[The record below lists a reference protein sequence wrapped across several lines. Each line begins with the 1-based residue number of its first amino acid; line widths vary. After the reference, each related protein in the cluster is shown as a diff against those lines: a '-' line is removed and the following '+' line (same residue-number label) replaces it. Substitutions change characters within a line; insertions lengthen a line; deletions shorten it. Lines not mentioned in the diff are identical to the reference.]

1 MEDFTNQPI
10 LSPILEKAD
19 NVYSLI
25 DRCGMAVIVDQ
36 IKVPH
41 PSYPST
47 RISIQ
52 VPNIGVHFS
61 PTRYMRIMQLF
72 DILYG
77 AMKTYSQAPVDH
89 MPDGI
94 QPWSP
99 TDLASD
105 ARILVW
111 KGIGNSVA
119 TWQSCRLV
127 LSGLYLYTFE
137 SEKSLDYQRYL
148 CMAGRQ
154 VFEVP
159 PANIGGS
166 PYCLA
171 VGVRGTDLKK
181 ALESSSTWIIEF
193 QGEEKAAWLRGLV
206 QATYQASAP
215 LSGDVLGQTSD
226 GDGDFHE
233 PQTRNMK
240 AADLVI
246 TGALVETKL
255 YLYGKIKNECDEQV
269 EEVLLLKVLASG
281 GKVHLI
287 SSESGLTVRT
297 KLHSLKIKDELQQQQ
312 SGSAQYLAY
321 SVLKN
326 EDIQESLGTCDSFD
340 KEMPVGHADDEDAY
354 TDALPEFLSPTEPGT
369 PDMDMIQCSMM
380 MDSDEHVG
388 LEDTEGGFHE
398 KDTSQGK
405 SLCDEVF
412 YEVQGG
418 EFSDFVSVVFLT
430 RSSSSH
436 DYNGIDTQMSIRMSK
451 LEFFCSRPTV
461 VALIGFGFDLS
472 TASYIENDKDAN
484 TLVPEKSDSEK
495 ETNDESGRIEGLL
508 GYGKDRVVFYLNMNV
523 DNVTVFLNKEDGS
536 QLAMF
541 VQERFVLDI
550 KVHPSS
556 LSVEG
561 TLGNFKL
568 CDKSLDSGN
577 CWSWLCDIRDP
588 GVESLIK
595 FKFSSYSAGDDDYE
609 GYDYSLSGKLSAVRI
624 VFLYRF
630 VQEVTAYFM
639 GLATPHSEEVIKLVD
654 KVGGFEWLIQKDE
667 MDGATAVKLDL
678 SLDTPI
684 IVVPRDSLSKDYI
697 QLDLGQLEV
706 SNEISWHGCPEKDA
720 TAVRVD
726 VLHAKILG
734 LNMSVGIN
742 GSIGK
747 PMIREG
753 QGLDIFVRRSLR
765 DVFKKVPTLSVE
777 VKIDFLHAVMSDK
790 EYDIIVSCT
799 SMNLFEEPKLPPD
812 FRGSSSGPKAKMRL
826 LADKVNLNSQ
836 MIMSRTVTILAV
848 DINYALLELRNSVNE
863 ESSLAHVALEGL
875 WVSYRMTSLSETDLY
890 VSVPKVSVLDIRPNT
905 KPEMRLMLGSSVDAS
920 KQASSESLPFSLN
933 KGSFKR
939 ANSRAVLDFD
949 APCSTMLLMDY
960 RWRASS
966 QSCVLRVQQPRILA
980 VPDFLLAVGEFF
992 VPALRAITGRDETLD
1007 PTNDPITRSRGIV
1020 LSEPLYKQTE
1030 DVVHLSPRR
1039 QLVADS
1045 LGIDEYT
1052 YDGCGKV
1059 ISLSEQGEK
1068 DLNVGRLEPIIIVG
1082 HGKKL
1087 RFVNVKIKNGS
1098 LLSKCIY
1105 LSNDSSCL
1113 FSPEDGV
1120 DISMLENA
1128 SSNPEN
1134 VLSNA
1139 HKSSDVSDTCQY
1151 DSKSGQSFTFEA
1163 QVGLLLFLLFHGFI

>member
-630 VQEVTAYFM
+630 VQEV
-639 GLATPHSEEVIKLVD
+639 P
-654 KVGGFEWLIQKDE
+654 
-667 MDGATAVKLDL
+667 
-678 SLDTPI
+678 
-684 IVVPRDSLSKDYI
+684 
-697 QLDLGQLEV
+697 
-706 SNEISWHGCPEKDA
+706 
-720 TAVRVD
+720 
-726 VLHAKILG
+726 
-734 LNMSVGIN
+734 
-742 GSIGK
+742 
-747 PMIREG
+747 
-753 QGLDIFVRRSLR
+753 
-765 DVFKKVPTLSVE
+765 
-777 VKIDFLHAVMSDK
+777 
-790 EYDIIVSCT
+790 
-799 SMNLFEEPKLPPD
+799 
-812 FRGSSSGPKAKMRL
+812 
-826 LADKVNLNSQ
+826 
-836 MIMSRTVTILAV
+836 
-848 DINYALLELRNSVNE
+848 
-863 ESSLAHVALEGL
+863 
-875 WVSYRMTSLSETDLY
+875 
-890 VSVPKVSVLDIRPNT
+890 
-905 KPEMRLMLGSSVDAS
+905 
-920 KQASSESLPFSLN
+920 
-933 KGSFKR
+933 
-939 ANSRAVLDFD
+939 
-949 APCSTMLLMDY
+949 
-960 RWRASS
+960 
-966 QSCVLRVQQPRILA
+966 
-980 VPDFLLAVGEFF
+980 
-992 VPALRAITGRDETLD
+992 
-1007 PTNDPITRSRGIV
+1007 
-1020 LSEPLYKQTE
+1020 
-1030 DVVHLSPRR
+1030 
-1039 QLVADS
+1039 
-1045 LGIDEYT
+1045 
-1052 YDGCGKV
+1052 
-1059 ISLSEQGEK
+1059 
-1068 DLNVGRLEPIIIVG
+1068 
-1082 HGKKL
+1082 
-1087 RFVNVKIKNGS
+1087 
-1098 LLSKCIY
+1098 
-1105 LSNDSSCL
+1105 
-1113 FSPEDGV
+1113 
-1120 DISMLENA
+1120 
-1128 SSNPEN
+1128 
-1134 VLSNA
+1134 
-1139 HKSSDVSDTCQY
+1139 
-1151 DSKSGQSFTFEA
+1151 
-1163 QVGLLLFLLFHGFI
+1163 